1 MSMLLPH
8 HWHLRVDY
16 ITPVT
21 PPCDLAITK
30 ELCRSTHILGHTCLT
45 LPLNTLCWNSS
56 RSPCF
61 LSMSFPGPLVWSPA
75 INIALFFHYNLV
87 SGGSLCCMW
96 VSRLKFGWAAWSYLF
111 YTYSIH
117 LLNTSFI
124 YLNKPVHYIY
134 HLTDERIKVEGNY
147 VSDLNPL
154 SYWSWT
160 QIV

>member
-61 LSMSFPGPLVWSPA
+61 LSMSFPGHLVWSPA
-75 INIALFFHYNLV
+75 INIALFFITTWCQEV
-87 SGGSLCCMW
+87 VFVAC
-96 VSRLKFGWAAWSYLF
+96 GWADSSLVGWHDLNLF

-124 YLNKPVHYIY
+124 CLNKPVHYIY
-134 HLTDERIKVEGNY
+134 YLTDERIKVEGNY